1 MKIPLPV
8 GVPAPDEVVAAI
20 DPGSGGPG
28 EVHDGI

>member
-1 MKIPLPV
+1 MKIPLSV
-8 GVPAPDEVVAAI
+8 GAPAPDKAVAGI